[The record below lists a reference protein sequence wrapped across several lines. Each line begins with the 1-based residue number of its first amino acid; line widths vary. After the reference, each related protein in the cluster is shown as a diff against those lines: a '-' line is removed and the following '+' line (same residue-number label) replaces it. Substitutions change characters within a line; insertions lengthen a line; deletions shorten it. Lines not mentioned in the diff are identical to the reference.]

1 MSTPVILDE
10 DTYTEAISFIIERDF
25 FPNLAKMKAQQNYM
39 EAQQSGT
46 LSDFQNASKALR
58 DLNKP
63 KKGMN
68 IYIKKELMYRI
79 PFERAVYPTVA
90 NSFFLKKIEKNSD
103 QSVNY
108 YFEQEPELRDRV
120 NLDLSLDQFQT
131 LYTR

>member
-68 IYIKKELMYRI
+68 I
-79 PFERAVYPTVA
+79 
-90 NSFFLKKIEKNSD
+90 
-103 QSVNY
+103 
-108 YFEQEPELRDRV
+108 
-120 NLDLSLDQFQT
+120 
-131 LYTR
+131 

>member
-1 MSTPVILDE
+1 
-10 DTYTEAISFIIERDF
+10 
-25 FPNLAKMKAQQNYM
+25 
-39 EAQQSGT
+39 
-46 LSDFQNASKALR
+46 
-58 DLNKP
+58 
-63 KKGMN
+63 
-68 IYIKKELMYRI
+68 MYRI

-90 NSFFLKKIEKNSD
+90 NSFFLKKKIEKNSD